1 MFSMLGKMK
10 EKGHMRLV
18 EEWEIYNGDKG
29 YWENR
34 SFFME
39 YDDGEYIV
47 TEYKYIEEE
56 EFPNKSGLEE
66 VTGMTIEEIVEIAE
80 KQQAACEDM
89 LWEMKESELRR
100 NKVRLFLGL
109 LMVNGTGIWL
119 IIRRGL
125 KKKPCLFCQK

>member
-1 MFSMLGKMK
+1 
-10 EKGHMRLV
+10 MRLV